1 MISWRFN
8 KHQVCLE
15 SSGGGELL
23 HLFPDRL
30 LVELRA
36 LRAVV
41 VAVGLLGE
49 LPSFHYGDLFVQ
61 LERNVILENIIIRIQ
76 NRIITDQFK
85 INIQW

>member
-15 SSGGGELL
+15 TPGGSELH
-23 HLFPDRL
+23 HLLPDGF

-49 LPSFHYGDLFVQ
+49 FPSHHGDLFVQ

-76 NRIITDQFK
+76 NRIITFFCNEDY
-85 INIQW
+85 